1 LCRTRSGEL
10 HEPKLGINPEFFKG
24 WLVVKFQAWHSPVMQ
39 DSVNPMIPFTMADVQ
54 MTLTPKVISALYQEA
69 MALAEDARDYFD
81 HVGQWDRKRLQPMDR
96 VLFSCESLKVTTRLM
111 HVISWLLVRKAVLAG
126 EMSPAAA
133 MTPDRRLGRTT
144 KNPQQDS
151 PRIKTLPPMAQR
163 LIAKSQELYVRIKR
177 LEEQMEGDET
187 ESDDSPARQLQQK
200 LAAAF

>member
-1 LCRTRSGEL
+1 MAIL
-10 HEPKLGINPEFFKG
+10 
-24 WLVVKFQAWHSPVMQ
+24 QAWHRWVVK
-39 DSVNPMIPFTMADVQ
+39 DSVNPVAQPAMITGVMVDIQ
-54 MTLTPKVISALYQEA
+54 KTLTPKVINALYQES

-111 HVISWLLVRKAVLAG
+111 HVISWLLVRKAVLAN
-126 EMSPAAA
+126 EMTPADA

-163 LIAKSQELYVRIKR
+163 LISKSQELYVRIKR
-177 LEEQMEGDET
+177 LEDQLEGSEA
-187 ESDDSPARQLQQK
+187 EPDDSPARQLQQK